1 MGTYRTKPEEVEAVQ
16 FTGDASQPF
25 AERTP
30 AWVWSALTQGV
41 LRFHTLGMTI
51 EYSGL
56 SEHVGPNDWL
66 VMSADGI
73 IRACEDKVFKQYYT
87 SYRIRRTKAEIDAER
102 KAEEE
107 AAKPEVDAAAL
118 LATAASATA
127 TITDADVAE
136 MEKALEA
143 AFPELNVA

>member
-16 FTGDASQPF
+16 FTGDGTQPF

-41 LRFHTLGMTI
+41 LKFHTLGMI
-51 EYSGL
+51 IDYNGL

-66 VMSADGI
+66 VMSSDNV

-87 SYRIRRTKAEIDAER
+87 PYRNRRTKAEIEAER

-107 AAKPEVDAAAL
+107 AAKQGAVSVQGV
-118 LATAASATA
+118 ATTA
-127 TITDADVAE
+127 VTDADVAE